1 MNLKI
6 NEKWKNYTCQVIK
19 LPNKTEVKGLDNLVS
34 VTYQGNSCLISR
46 DSNEDELYLFFPAK
60 CKISTIFLEANNL
73 YRHSELNVDK
83 EKKGFFE
90 DSGRVKALKFKG
102 IISSGFIVP
111 IRSLD
116 GIITDWENLQVG
128 QEFNSIGD
136 IEICRKYSPY
146 RTPGEPGSRVE
157 RERMIDQLVNSK
169 FAPEHPDT
177 AQLLRNVHKLELSDT
192 VAITYKLHGT
202 SARYYNTVVNRKLNW
217 FEKLLVRFG
226 IKIQTEEYDYV
237 SASRRVVKSLG
248 FEELPDKQH
257 YYSSGDLWSEVG
269 KNYFNGKLNKGEA
282 VYCEIIGSSYSG
294 EAIQHGYTYGFKE
307 PKVYIYRISNI
318 NPQGIEIDLPYE
330 QMKQRAEQ
338 LGIPTCP
345 ELWYNSL
352 ELFIETYLATDAT
365 SRNIEEDLNEI
376 FYNRLLEQPSI
387 IDSSIVEEGFCIRID
402 KYPKPEIFKIKSKK
416 FLLHESGALDKEVI
430 DIEDGESN

>member
-1 MNLKI
+1 MNLTI

-34 VTYQGNSCLISR
+34 VIYQGNSCLISR
-46 DSNEDELYLFFPAK
+46 DSNEDELYLFFPAE

-102 IISSGFIVP
+102 VISSGFIVP

-146 RTPGEPGSRVE
+146 RTPGEPGSRVQ

-217 FEKLLVRFG
+217 FEKLLTRFG

-294 EAIQHGYTYGFKE
+294 EAIQHSYTYGFKE